1 MTIKKYGQRYFAVY
15 DDDGELVCVTVYK
28 KGAREVVRR
37 LAALIPSPTGP
48 SSPGDRRNRTRPQ
61 PDRARNASAW
71 NPFASVTALSCN
83 GLQ

>member
-48 SSPGDRRNRTRPQ
+48 SSPAIDETERGRSSRSCAQRQCMESLRQ
-61 PDRARNASAW
+61 RFRA
-71 NPFASVTALSCN
+71 VM
-83 GLQ
+83 